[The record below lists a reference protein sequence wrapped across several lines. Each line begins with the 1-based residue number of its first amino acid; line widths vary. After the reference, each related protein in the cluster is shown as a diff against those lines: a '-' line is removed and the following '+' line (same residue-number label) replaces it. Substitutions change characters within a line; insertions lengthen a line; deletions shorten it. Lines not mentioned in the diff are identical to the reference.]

1 MTIVDETIL
10 VEVAFALPDKQMIV
24 PVKVKKGASMMAA
37 VEQSNIVEHFPEI
50 DLANIKMGLFGK
62 AVRST
67 DQELLPGD
75 RVEIY
80 RPLLIDPKEA
90 RKNRAAK
97 VKADKAKLDQ
107 QK

>member
-1 MTIVDETIL
+1 MTSVDETIL
-10 VEVAFALPDKQMIV
+10 VEVAYALPDKQMIV
-24 PVKVKKGASMMAA
+24 PVKVKKGTSMKDA
-37 VEQSNIVEHFPEI
+37 VEASNIVDHFPDI
-50 DLANIKMGLFGK
+50 DLATVKMGLFGK

-97 VKADKAKLDQ
+97 VKADKEKQAQ

>member
-1 MTIVDETIL
+1 MTSVDETIL
-10 VEVAFALPDKQMIV
+10 VEVAYALPDKQMIV
-24 PVKVKKGASMMAA
+24 PVKVKKGTDMMAA
-37 VEQSNIVEHFPEI
+37 VEQSKIVEHFPDI
-50 DLANIKMGLFGK
+50 DLATVKMGLFGK
-62 AVRST
+62 TVRST
-67 DQELLPGD
+67 DQELLAGD

-97 VKADKAKLDQ
+97 VKADKEK